1 MSSTDFPIHWQYP
14 SSGPAPPSPV
24 VVNTVPQYLGGR
36 PTPPPTPPRP
46 RAAQTVDDHAPCPP
60 SPLYVPSSVDQDELE
75 WLNALNAGTSSG
87 PDDWPIS
94 VLDHCTS
101 FADSLIDETPGAS
114 ADQAPYDDVPHVSD
128 CLIYDHEIYAYPS
141 PMLAIIE
148 RATLD
153 LRGLETQPVYPSAC
167 GRPLKLFSISAG
179 CIPVTGLEKRD
190 DQSLNYYAALR
201 HSPPF
206 REPECAL
213 SYFYPIDTIQT
224 LQYELR
230 TEWLSVYPEPIPP
243 VIIRSTDL
251 VGPYNLR
258 RRSDGYAFVVP
269 TDDSI
274 WAIIRQRAVDSTY
287 RPIDPLATV
296 ETGMCIKGAAL
307 YHPQHTVPP
316 KFAVNVFL
324 ELPSPPGLPPCCE
337 YLGAYVLK
345 TMDGLTID
353 PSIWADIDPK
363 VQQSVF
369 DRVPDHFE
377 GPRHP
382 ALGRPRLPCV
392 QFCYYMWD
400 QCVVGLADDLCDR
413 YFLAWH
419 DFAQWEAENES
430 GYSDDPSVYSDSSF
444 DIDQYCVDRDTASTP
459 SVYSDEEGHESFL
472 DLLLCE

>member
-1 MSSTDFPIHWQYP
+1 MIT
-14 SSGPAPPSPV
+14 
-24 VVNTVPQYLGGR
+24 
-36 PTPPPTPPRP
+36 
-46 RAAQTVDDHAPCPP
+46 
-60 SPLYVPSSVDQDELE
+60 
-75 WLNALNAGTSSG
+75 
-87 PDDWPIS
+87 
-94 VLDHCTS
+94 
-101 FADSLIDETPGAS
+101 
-114 ADQAPYDDVPHVSD
+114 
-128 CLIYDHEIYAYPS
+128 
-141 PMLAIIE
+141 

-153 LRGLETQPVYPSAC
+153 LNGLETVPVYPSAC
-167 GRPLKLFSISAG
+167 GRPLKLFSFSAG
-179 CIPVTGLEKRD
+179 HVPLTGLKKHD
-190 DQSLNYYAALR
+190 DQSRDYYAMLR
-201 HSPPF
+201 YASPF
-206 REPECAL
+206 REPECIL
-213 SYFYPIDTIQT
+213 SYCYSIDTIQT
-224 LQYELR
+224 LQHELR

-251 VGPYNLR
+251 VGPYNLT

-269 TDDSI
+269 TDDSL
-274 WAIIRQRAVDSTY
+274 WAIIRQRGVDSTY
-287 RPIDPLATV
+287 RPIDPSVTV
-296 ETGMCIKGAAL
+296 ETDRCVKGAAL
-307 YHPQHTVPP
+307 YHAQHTVPS

-324 ELPSPPGLPPCCE
+324 ELPNCPGLPPCCE

-345 TMDGLTID
+345 VMDGLTVD

-382 ALGRPRLPCV
+382 SLGRPRLPYV

-430 GYSDDPSVYSDSSF
+430 GSSDSASVYSDSSF

-472 DLLLCE
+472 DLSSCE